1 MSKLSKAKKKVLHF
15 TRQGVF
21 QKFETAQ
28 PNRLRTLKESP
39 GDMNRNLLDAKGK
52 LWRQARHLD
61 ENHDIIHGVLNILV
75 NNTVGPKGIQIEAQP
90 RLKNGEVAAEF
101 VEELMGLYKDWSRR
115 PEVTWEYNRAR
126 MERLIARSLYRDG
139 EVFVHHVAGS
149 KRSLDHGSIVPYSL
163 ELLES
168 DYVPYDLPMGQYEDN
183 VFSGIVRNQWGR
195 TTGYK
200 VYKQHP
206 GSAQTFSPEIKTI
219 KAAQMSHVKL
229 TTRIG
234 QARGVTIL
242 APVLTR
248 THDLRDYE
256 QSEQIA
262 ARISAAQ
269 AYAIIKGS
277 PDMYTPE
284 QDLPGEEEP
293 EEEEYREFEV
303 APGAVWDD
311 LLPGETVADITP
323 SRPSALLQP
332 FRDAMMK
339 AVAAGTSVSYS
350 TANRDYS
357 GTYSAQRQEQV
368 EQYANYA
375 TLQGNFVSMF
385 TMPMW
390 HNFVGVAVA
399 SGAIQLPPGLDLN
412 TLLDA
417 EYRGPVIPWID
428 PAKEATANVEQVRAG
443 FKSQS
448 QVIRERGDNPA
459 SVMAEIIRERQFAE
473 ENDLKFTTTL
483 TDVEQ
488 EPDDDN
494 ANDDS
499 SEAKG
504 IRTQGTGKD

>member
-1 MSKLSKAKKKVLHF
+1 MGVRQLVTHF
-15 TRQGVF
+15 TRRGIF
-21 QKFETAQ
+21 QRYETAR
-28 PNRLRTLKESP
+28 PNRLRTLTESP
-39 GDMNRNLLDAKGK
+39 GDANRNQSEAKGT

-61 ENHDIIHGVLNILV
+61 ENHDLIHGVLNILV
-75 NNTVGPKGIQIEAQP
+75 NNTVGPKGIQVEPQP
-90 RLKNGEVAAEF
+90 RLANGDIAADF
-101 VEELMGLYKDWSRR
+101 VDELLDLYKDWSRR
-115 PEVTWEYNRAR
+115 PEVTWEYTRPQ
-126 MERLIARSLYRDG
+126 MERIIARSLYRDG
-139 EVFVHHVAGS
+139 EVFVHHVGGH
-149 KRSLDHGSIVPYSL
+149 KRGLDHGSVVPYSL

-168 DYVPYDLPMGQYEDN
+168 DFCPYDLPLGGYEDN
-183 VFSGIVRNQWGR
+183 VISGIVRNQWGR
-195 TTGYK
+195 PTGFK
-200 VYKQHP
+200 IYKQHP
-206 GSAQTFSPEIKTI
+206 GAQSSYNTEVKTVRAELI
-219 KAAQMSHVKL
+219 SHMKL

-234 QARGVTIL
+234 QARGTSIL

-248 THDLRDYE
+248 LHDLRDYE

-284 QDLPGEEEP
+284 VGIPGEEEP
-293 EEEEYREFEV
+293 EEEYREFEV

-311 LLPGETVADITP
+311 LLPGETVSDITP

-339 AVAAGTSVSYS
+339 AIAAGTSVSYS

-368 EQYANYA
+368 EQYSNYA
-375 TLQGNFVSMF
+375 TLQGNFVSQYSIP
-385 TMPMW
+385 TW
-390 HNFVGVAVA
+390 HRFVGIAIS
-399 SGAIQLPPGLDLN
+399 SGMVKLPAGLKME

-448 QVIRERGDNPA
+448 QVIRERGDNPSA
-459 SVMAEIIRERQFAE
+459 VMAEIIKERRFAE

-483 TDVEQ
+483 TEVE
-488 EPDDDN
+488 EAPDGN
-494 ANDDS
+494 AKDETS
-499 SEAKG
+499 SEDKG
-504 IRTQGTGKD
+504 VRTQGTGKD

>member
-1 MSKLSKAKKKVLHF
+1 MGVRQLVTHF
-15 TRQGVF
+15 TRQGIF
-21 QKFETAQ
+21 QKYETSK
-28 PNRLRTLKESP
+28 PGRLRTLKESA
-39 GDMNRNLLDAKGK
+39 GDANRNLIDAKGT

-61 ENHDIIHGVLNILV
+61 ENHDLIHGVLNILV
-75 NNTVGPKGIQIEAQP
+75 NNTVGPNGIQIEAQP
-90 RLKNGEVAAEF
+90 RLNNGDIASEF
-101 VEELMGLYKDWSRR
+101 VDELMELYKDWSRK
-115 PEVTWEYNRAR
+115 PEVTWEYTRPQ
-126 MERLIARSLYRDG
+126 MERIIARSLYRDG
-139 EVFVHHVAGS
+139 EVFLHHVAGT

-168 DYVPYDLPMGQYEDN
+168 DYCPYDLPIGQYEDN
-183 VFSGIVRNQWGR
+183 VVSGIVRNQWGR
-195 TTGYK
+195 PTAYK
-200 VYKQHP
+200 IYKYHP
-206 GSAQTFSPEIKTI
+206 GAEQMFNTEVKTI
-219 KAAQMSHVKL
+219 RADQLSHAKL

-248 THDLRDYE
+248 LHDLRDYE

-269 AYAIIKGS
+269 AFAIIKGS

-284 QDLPGEEEP
+284 AGLPGEEEP
-293 EEEEYREFEV
+293 GEEYREFEV
-303 APGAVWDD
+303 APGTVWDD
-311 LLPGETVADITP
+311 LLPGESVADITP

-339 AVAAGTSVSYS
+339 AIAAGTSVSYS

-368 EQYANYA
+368 EQYANYS
-375 TLQGNFVSMF
+375 TLQGNFVSQV

-390 HNFVGVAVA
+390 HRFVGIAVA
-399 SGAIQLPPGLDLN
+399 SGQIKLPAGLNLD

-428 PAKEATANVEQVRAG
+428 PAKEATANVELVRAG

-459 SVMAEIIRERQFAE
+459 AVMAEIIRERKFAE
-473 ENDLKFTTTL
+473 ENELKFTTTMEE
-483 TDVEQ
+483 TPE
-488 EPDDDN
+488 EN
-494 ANDDS
+494 ADGNSENEDDS
-499 SEAKG
+499 EG
-504 IRTQGTGKD
+504 QGLRTQGTDKK